1 MLYKSSPTTSSPI
14 TTPQPFRSVNGNWV
28 SPPPA
33 VNAINH
39 YNDDTIYIG
48 LDDVSPGKRARV
60 LIPYLQQEN
69 NQDEY
74 SFGKRRRLNPNV
86 MPTAVSREQ
95 HDVVPNY
102 NKRWRDNK
110 HDAVFTKR
118 RRLDPDLFYPF
129 DKEPR
134 AYQESLDTTRNHDQI
149 NMESNDSCRAL
160 VPVKQW
166 RPVVAQQQAL
176 VPYVP
181 PSLFSP
187 CRTMVVY
194 KPPLPMDET
203 PLEVEGELD
212 VEQLI
217 SDSDEH
223 DAHMDTSPWRQ
234 SNLHLADST
243 SITIVFPSKTGVRAV
258 PPFARKNRRNI
269 YIWIDALADGA
280 LQ

>member
-69 NQDEY
+69 NPDEY

-187 CRTMVVY
+187 CRAMVVY

-223 DAHMDTSPWRQ
+223 DAHMDTSP
-234 SNLHLADST
+234 
-243 SITIVFPSKTGVRAV
+243 
-258 PPFARKNRRNI
+258 
-269 YIWIDALADGA
+269 
-280 LQ
+280 